1 MTTVG
6 TSNKDRV
13 SNAIKTYEL
22 EVSKALAERLE
33 AHIDPDDALECAQL
47 FEVIRDYRDYL
58 FNDEVEPARRFF
70 VDNAAI
76 VKGIRNRVVHS
87 RGPGNI
93 SNEDCKAMLEQIA
106 AALHWLGIE
115 GAPEKVREYAD
126 MDEAS
131 PPVPERRNLRSL
143 IPPRTDR

>member
-6 TSNKDRV
+6 TSNKDRI
-13 SNAIKTYEL
+13 SNAIRIYEL
-22 EVSKALAERLE
+22 EVSRALAERLE
-33 AHIDPDDALECAQL
+33 TDIDPDDALECAQL

-58 FNDEVEPARRFF
+58 FNNEVEPARRFF

-76 VKGIRNRVVHS
+76 VKGIRNRVIHT
-87 RGPGNI
+87 RGPGDI

-106 AALHWLGIE
+106 AALHWLEIE
-115 GAPEKVREYAD
+115 GAPEKVREYAAI
-126 MDEAS
+126 DEAS
-131 PPVPERRNLRSL
+131 PPALQRRNLRSL